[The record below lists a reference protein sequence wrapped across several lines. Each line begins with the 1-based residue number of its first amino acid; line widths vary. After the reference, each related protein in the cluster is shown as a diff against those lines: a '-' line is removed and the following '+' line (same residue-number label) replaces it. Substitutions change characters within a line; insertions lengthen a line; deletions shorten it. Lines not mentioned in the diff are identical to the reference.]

1 MRFISF
7 VSFLSFNIFP
17 NIIGCFLFTRP
28 PNRLDSPVIADK
40 LSYFATVL
48 NATKAIS
55 VSSILLTDIGTSVSI
70 YLPNGTL
77 VNMGQFFLIPENYFN
92 ITITTDSE
100 SKLIQQNTTI
110 IVVFAPP
117 DANNWLKSFSVQSSY
132 GRNIPMTCGQNN
144 EFFPSE
150 SACDIPF
157 SRSYTRVIFTA
168 EVSSIFSVIN
178 VSTPQESTV
187 WKRTKF
193 INGSISISNIPQ
205 TQKSFIVTIV
215 VIPQSGDIFTYT
227 FNFFQIK
234 LSDNTGLQSF
244 DISAGTIVP
253 TFENYNNSTDT
264 GNIYTIDISSDA
276 LSIFG
281 TQALHCYF

>member
-1 MRFISF
+1 M
-7 VSFLSFNIFP
+7 
-17 NIIGCFLFTRP
+17 
-28 PNRLDSPVIADK
+28 
-40 LSYFATVL
+40 
-48 NATKAIS
+48 
-55 VSSILLTDIGTSVSI
+55 SSILLTDIGTSVSI
-70 YLPNGTL
+70 YLPDGTL
-77 VNMGQFFLIPENYFN
+77 VNMGQFFLIPVNYFN
-92 ITITTDSE
+92 ITITTYSE
-100 SKLIQQNTTI
+100 SKLIQRNTTI
-110 IVVFAPP
+110 AVVFAPP

-144 EFFPSE
+144 EFFPSV

-215 VIPQSGDIFTYT
+215 VIPQSGDIFIYT

-253 TFENYNNSTDT
+253 AFENYNYSTDT
-264 GNIYTIDISSDA
+264 GNIYTIDISSDV